1 MHEETHA
8 VEATAKLNRLEQEIA
23 AAEGSADDAR
33 WAQAEEVV
41 RLLDGGMTQRA
52 VAAGWI
58 NARTGNPYT
67 HKHVGFCKD
76 AWKQSGYPGTQARP
90 AWNTAYQ
97 KAKRG
102 DRPKAGPRKKDR
114 TKKATEPT
122 FTDGKPSLSRVPA
135 VQEWVRDRSRAGWD
149 REKIV
154 AASKARSDGWPAA
167 AVMDAG
173 LEEKVLSNGS
183 YGEVCTAIVAVE
195 RALGTEAPMQPK
207 KQKKES
213 GKPLREL
220 YTKRKSGDA
229 DLYHDVMIPIMEA
242 VRALESYD
250 LPDLNWSET
259 TQGTVVRIFDYL
271 NILDKWTETSLATT
285 MAHMDDLG
293 IQRKIVDCERIM
305 ADPGAP
311 PNEKANAARAVERLN
326 ARRARDRLA
335 G

>member
-1 MHEETHA
+1 MHEETRA

-41 RLLDGGMTQRA
+41 RLLDGGMTQVE

-58 NARTGNPYT
+58 NTRTGKPYGQP
-67 HKHVGFCKD
+67 HVVFCAK
-76 AWKQSGYPGTQARP
+76 AWRYYLGNNADRP

-97 KAKRG
+97 KAKRA
-102 DRPKAGPRKKDR
+102 DRPKTAPKKRAKTRKP
-114 TKKATEPT
+114 TEPT
-122 FTDGKPSLSRVPA
+122 FTEGKPSLSRVPA
-135 VQEWVRDRSRAGWD
+135 VQEWVRDRARRGWD
-149 REKIV
+149 RERIV
-154 AASKARSDGWPAA
+154 ATSKAQSDEWPTA
-167 AVMDAG
+167 AVEEAG
-173 LEEKVLSNGS
+173 LSGKTLSNGS
-183 YGEVCTAIVAVE
+183 YGEVCTAIEAVE
-195 RALGTEAPMQPK
+195 RVHGVEAPLRPK

-220 YTKRKSGDA
+220 YTKRKAGDT

-242 VRALESYD
+242 VRVLESYD
-250 LPDLNWSET
+250 LPDLDWSET
-259 TQGTVVRIFDYL
+259 TQSTTVRIFDYL

-293 IQRKIVDCERIM
+293 IQRKIVDCERLM
-305 ADPGAP
+305 ADPAAP
-311 PNEKANAARAVERLN
+311 PNEKANAARAIERLN